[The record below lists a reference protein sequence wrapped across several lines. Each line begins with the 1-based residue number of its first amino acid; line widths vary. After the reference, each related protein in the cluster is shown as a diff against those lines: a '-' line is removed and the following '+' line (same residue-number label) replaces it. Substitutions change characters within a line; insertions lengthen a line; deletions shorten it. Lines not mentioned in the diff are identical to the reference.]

1 MYSAF
6 VYVPLIIILGIATYT
21 DLKERLIYNWLNFPG
36 MLYFLVYHV
45 LFNTSHLLVYIL
57 GFLVL
62 GGVSFLIDLF
72 TNSIGGGDI
81 KLFALIGMA
90 VGLHTGLYV
99 YFFSFATASFI
110 GLPILILGKIF
121 PNHIKIK
128 NIPMAPFIALGTLIT
143 YIVIQN

>member
-90 VGLHTGLYV
+90 VG
-99 YFFSFATASFI
+99 
-110 GLPILILGKIF
+110 
-121 PNHIKIK
+121 
-128 NIPMAPFIALGTLIT
+128 
-143 YIVIQN
+143 